1 MQVTLVCFS
10 FITFVHSVTLKA
22 MPITAE
28 EAFQEAAS
36 KILDTTTFVRAVL
49 SGRRRNMSVDFE
61 RIDIRPV
68 EIKGVLHL
76 QLMQNDGRATTTK
89 NLLPSAL
96 EVDQLLTSGYANIL
110 IESTQEA
117 YSIRVTKS
125 GDAQVHTEKRALEQ
139 NFSHDKKKDRL
150 LDASDP
156 FLREVGIADA
166 KGVIK
171 PSRQDKYKQ
180 VEEFLRLLSPALNAA
195 IEAGQIHKP
204 TPANPLRIT
213 DLGCGHAYLTF
224 AAHQFLLSSG
234 IPVVVTGIDVRPES
248 RDRNNA
254 IAQKLGIAS
263 SISFKAEEISKTTSD
278 AADIAIALH
287 ACDTATDDAI
297 AWAVNGGAKLLLI
310 APCCHHD
317 IQKQIDAA
325 PEPWGA
331 LTKFGL
337 MKERLGDLLT
347 DSFRAQLLRIVGY
360 RVEVIEFVGGEHTPR
375 NLMIRAVKTDAKPEQ
390 IDVDRYL
397 EITAQW
403 GVKPALEKKLSTLNI
418 R

>member
-1 MQVTLVCFS
+1 MKRVQRLFHLADS
-10 FITFVHSVTLKA
+10 
-22 MPITAE
+22 MPITRE
-28 EAFQEAAS
+28 EAFTEAAS
-36 KILDTTTFVRAVL
+36 KILDTNSFVRAVL
-49 SGRRRNMSVDFE
+49 SGRRRNMTVDFE
-61 RIDIRPV
+61 RIDIRLV

-89 NLLPSAL
+89 NLLPSMI
-96 EVDQLLTSGYANIL
+96 EVDQLLNSGYANIMV
-110 IESTQEA
+110 ETTDEV

-125 GDAQVHTEKRALEQ
+125 GDAQVHTEKRKSEQ
-139 NFSHDKKKDRL
+139 NLLHDRKKERL
-150 LDASDP
+150 LDSNDP
-156 FLREVGIADA
+156 FLREVGISDA

-204 TPANPLRIT
+204 TKENPIRIT

-224 AAHQFLLSSG
+224 AAHQFLINSG
-234 IPVVVTGIDVRPES
+234 IPVVVTGIDVRPDS
-248 RDRNNA
+248 RDRNNK
-254 IAQKLGIAS
+254 IAEKLGITKT
-263 SISFKAEEISKTTSD
+263 INFKAEEISKTT
-278 AADIAIALH
+278 AETADIAIALH

-297 AWAVNGGAKLLLI
+297 AWAVNGGSKLLLI

-317 IQKQIDAA
+317 IQNQIDST

-331 LTKFGL
+331 ITKFGL

-347 DSFRAQLLRIVGY
+347 DSLRAQLLRLVGY

-390 IDVDRYL
+390 IDIDRYC

-403 GVKPALEKKLSTLNI
+403 GVTPALEKKLSTLNI

>member
-1 MQVTLVCFS
+1 
-10 FITFVHSVTLKA
+10 
-22 MPITAE
+22 MPITRE

-36 KILDTTTFVRAVL
+36 KILDTATFVRAVL
-49 SGRRRNMSVDFE
+49 SGRRRNMSVEFE

-68 EIKGVLHL
+68 EIKGVLNL
-76 QLMQNDGRATTTK
+76 QLMQSDGRTTTAK
-89 NLLPSAL
+89 NLLPSAI
-96 EVDQLLTSGYANIL
+96 EVDQLLNSGYANIMV
-110 IESTQEA
+110 ESTFEA

-139 NFSHDKKKDRL
+139 NLSHDKKKDRL

-195 IEAGQIHKP
+195 IDAGQIHKP
-204 TPANPLRIT
+204 TADNPLRIT

-224 AAHQFLLSSG
+224 AAHQFLMNSG
-234 IPVVVTGIDVRPES
+234 IPVVVTGIDIRPDS

-254 IAQKLGIAS
+254 IAEKLGITKT
-263 SISFKAEEISKTTSD
+263 ISFKAEEISKTTSD
-278 AADIAIALH
+278 SADIAIALH

-297 AWAVNGGAKLLLI
+297 AWAVNGRAKLLLI

-347 DSFRAQLLRIVGY
+347 DSFRAQLLRLVGY
-360 RVEVIEFVGGEHTPR
+360 RVEVIEFIGGEHTPR

-390 IDVDRYL
+390 LDIDRYL

>member
-1 MQVTLVCFS
+1 
-10 FITFVHSVTLKA
+10 
-22 MPITAE
+22 MPITRE

-36 KILDTTTFVRAVL
+36 KILDTATFVRAVL
-49 SGRRRNMSVDFE
+49 SGRRRNMSVEFE
-61 RIDIRPV
+61 RIDIRLV
-68 EIKGVLHL
+68 EIKGVLNL
-76 QLMQNDGRATTTK
+76 QLMQSDGRTTTAK
-89 NLLPSAL
+89 NLLPSAI
-96 EVDQLLTSGYANIL
+96 EVDQLLNSGYANIMV
-110 IESTQEA
+110 ESTFEA

-139 NFSHDKKKDRL
+139 NLSHDKKKDRL

-195 IEAGQIHKP
+195 IDAGQIHKP
-204 TPANPLRIT
+204 TADNPLRIT

-224 AAHQFLLSSG
+224 AAHQFLMNSG
-234 IPVVVTGIDVRPES
+234 IPVVVTGIDIRPDS

-254 IAQKLGIAS
+254 IAEKLGITKT
-263 SISFKAEEISKTTSD
+263 ISFKAEEISKTTSD
-278 AADIAIALH
+278 SADIAIALH

-347 DSFRAQLLRIVGY
+347 DSFRAQLLRLVGY
-360 RVEVIEFVGGEHTPR
+360 RVEVIEFIGGEHTPR

-390 IDVDRYL
+390 LDIDRYL

>member
-1 MQVTLVCFS
+1 MKRVQRLFHLADS
-10 FITFVHSVTLKA
+10 
-22 MPITAE
+22 MPITRE
-28 EAFQEAAS
+28 EAFTEAAS
-36 KILDTTTFVRAVL
+36 KILDTNSFVRAVL
-49 SGRRRNMSVDFE
+49 SGRRRNMTVDFE
-61 RIDIRPV
+61 RIDIRLV

-89 NLLPSAL
+89 NLLPSMI
-96 EVDQLLTSGYANIL
+96 EVDQLLNSGYANIMV
-110 IESTQEA
+110 ETTDEV

-125 GDAQVHTEKRALEQ
+125 GDAQVHTEKRKSEQ
-139 NFSHDKKKDRL
+139 NLLHDRKKERL
-150 LDASDP
+150 LDSNDP
-156 FLREVGIADA
+156 FLREVGISDA

-204 TPANPLRIT
+204 TKENPIRIT

-224 AAHQFLLSSG
+224 AAHQFLINSG
-234 IPVVVTGIDVRPES
+234 IPVVVTGIDVRPDS
-248 RDRNNA
+248 RDRNNK
-254 IAQKLGIAS
+254 IAEKLGITKT
-263 SISFKAEEISKTTSD
+263 INFKAEEISKTT
-278 AADIAIALH
+278 AETADIAIALH

-297 AWAVNGGAKLLLI
+297 AWAVNGGSKLLLI

-317 IQKQIDAA
+317 IQKQIDSA

-331 LTKFGL
+331 ITKFGL

-347 DSFRAQLLRIVGY
+347 DSLRAQLLRLVGY

-390 IDVDRYL
+390 IDINRYC

-403 GVKPALEKKLSTLNI
+403 GVTPALEKKLSTLNI

>member
-1 MQVTLVCFS
+1 
-10 FITFVHSVTLKA
+10 
-22 MPITAE
+22 MPITRE

-36 KILDTTTFVRAVL
+36 KILNTSTFVRAVL

-68 EIKGVLHL
+68 EIKGVLNL
-76 QLMQNDGRATTTK
+76 QLMQNDGRTTTAK

-96 EVDQLLTSGYANIL
+96 EIDQLLNSGYANIMV
-110 IESTQEA
+110 ESTNEA

-139 NFSHDKKKDRL
+139 NLSHDKKKDRL
-150 LDASDP
+150 LDSNDP

-204 TPANPLRIT
+204 THENPLRIT

-224 AAHQFLLSSG
+224 AAHQFLINSG
-234 IPVVVTGIDVRPES
+234 IPVVVTGIDVRPDS
-248 RDRNNA
+248 RDRNNT
-254 IAQKLGIAS
+254 IAEKLGITKT
-263 SISFKAEEISKTTSD
+263 ITFKAEEISKTTSD
-278 AADIAIALH
+278 TADVAIALH

-317 IQKQIDAA
+317 IQKQIESA

-347 DSFRAQLLRIVGY
+347 DSFRAQLLRLVGY

-390 IDVDRYL
+390 LDIDRYL

-403 GVKPALEKKLSTLNI
+403 GVKPVLEKKLSTLNI

>member
-1 MQVTLVCFS
+1 
-10 FITFVHSVTLKA
+10 
-22 MPITAE
+22 MPITRE
-28 EAFQEAAS
+28 EAFTEAAS
-36 KILDTTTFVRAVL
+36 KILDTNSFVRAVL
-49 SGRRRNMSVDFE
+49 SGRRRNMTVDFE
-61 RIDIRPV
+61 RIDIRLV

-89 NLLPSAL
+89 NLLPSMV
-96 EVDQLLTSGYANIL
+96 EVDQLLNSGYANIMV
-110 IESTQEA
+110 ESTDEA

-125 GDAQVHTEKRALEQ
+125 GDAQVHTEKRQSEQ
-139 NFSHDKKKDRL
+139 NLSHDKKKERL
-150 LDASDP
+150 LDSNDP
-156 FLREVGIADA
+156 FLLEVGIADA

-204 TPANPLRIT
+204 TKENPLRIT

-224 AAHQFLLSSG
+224 AAHQFLINSG
-234 IPVVVTGIDVRPES
+234 IPVVVTGIDVRPDS
-248 RDRNNA
+248 RDRNNK
-254 IAQKLGIAS
+254 IAEKLGITTT
-263 SISFKAEEISKTTSD
+263 INFKAEEISKTT
-278 AADIAIALH
+278 AETADIAIALH

-297 AWAVNGGAKLLLI
+297 AWAVNGGSKLLLI

-331 LTKFGL
+331 ITKFGL

-347 DSFRAQLLRIVGY
+347 DSLRAQLLRLVGY
-360 RVEVIEFVGGEHTPR
+360 RVEIIEFVGGEHTPR

-390 IDVDRYL
+390 IDIDRYC
-397 EITAQW
+397 EMTAQW

>member
-1 MQVTLVCFS
+1 
-10 FITFVHSVTLKA
+10 
-22 MPITAE
+22 MPLNLE
-28 EAFQEAAS
+28 EALIEAAS
-36 KILDTTTFVRAVL
+36 RILKTQSFVRAVL
-49 SGRRRNMSVDFE
+49 SGRRRNMVVDFE

-68 EIKGVLHL
+68 EIKGVLNL
-76 QLMQNDGRATTTK
+76 QMMQNDGRATTTK
-89 NLLPSAL
+89 NLPPSAV
-96 EVDQLLTSGYANIL
+96 EIDQLLNSGYANIMV
-110 IESTQEA
+110 ESTEEA
-117 YSIRVTKS
+117 YSIRITKS
-125 GDAQVHTEKRALEQ
+125 GDAQVHIEKRKSEQ
-139 NFSHDKKKDRL
+139 NLSHDKKKDRL
-150 LDASDP
+150 LDSNDP

-180 VEEFLRLLSPALNAA
+180 VEEFLRLLSPALNSA

-204 TPANPLRIT
+204 TVQNPLRIT

-224 AAHQFLLSSG
+224 AAHQYLIKSG
-234 IPVVVTGIDVRPES
+234 IPVVVTGIDIRPDS

-254 IAQKLGIAS
+254 IAVKLGITET
-263 SISFKAEEISKTTSD
+263 ISFKAEEISKTTSES
-278 AADIAIALH
+278 ADIAIALH

-297 AWAVNGGAKLLLI
+297 AWAVNGQAKLLLI

-317 IQKQIDAA
+317 IQKQIEVA

-331 LTKFGL
+331 ITKFGL

-347 DSFRAQLLRIVGY
+347 DSLRAQLLRLVGY

-375 NLMIRAVKTDAKPEQ
+375 NLMIRAVKTDAKPDKLD
-390 IDVDRYL
+390 IDRYL

-403 GVKPALEKKLSTLNI
+403 GVTPVLEKKLSTLNI

>member
-1 MQVTLVCFS
+1 
-10 FITFVHSVTLKA
+10 
-22 MPITAE
+22 MPITRE

-36 KILDTTTFVRAVL
+36 KILDTSTFVRAVL
-49 SGRRRNMSVDFE
+49 SGRRRNMIVEFE
-61 RIDIRPV
+61 RIDIRLV
-68 EIKGVLHL
+68 EIKGVLNL

-89 NLLPSAL
+89 NLVPSAL
-96 EVDQLLTSGYANIL
+96 EVDELLNSGYANIMV
-110 IESTQEA
+110 ESTNEA
-117 YSIRVTKS
+117 YSIRITKS
-125 GDAQVHTEKRALEQ
+125 GDAQVHVEKRASEQ
-139 NFSHDKKKDRL
+139 NLSHDKKKERL
-150 LDASDP
+150 LDSSDP

-180 VEEFLRLLSPALNAA
+180 VEEFLRLLSPTLNAA

-204 TPANPLRIT
+204 TKENPLRIT

-224 AAHQFLLSSG
+224 AAHQFLIKAG
-234 IPVVVTGIDVRPES
+234 IPVVVTGIDVRPDS

-254 IAQKLGIAS
+254 IAEKLGITKT
-263 SISFKAEEISKTTSD
+263 ITFKAEEISKTTSD
-278 AADIAIALH
+278 SADVAIALH

-317 IQKQIDAA
+317 IQRQIDAA

-331 LTKFGL
+331 ITKFGL

-347 DSFRAQLLRIVGY
+347 DSLRAQLLRIVGY

-390 IDVDRYL
+390 LDIDRYL

-403 GVKPALEKKLSTLNI
+403 GVNPALEKKLSTLNI